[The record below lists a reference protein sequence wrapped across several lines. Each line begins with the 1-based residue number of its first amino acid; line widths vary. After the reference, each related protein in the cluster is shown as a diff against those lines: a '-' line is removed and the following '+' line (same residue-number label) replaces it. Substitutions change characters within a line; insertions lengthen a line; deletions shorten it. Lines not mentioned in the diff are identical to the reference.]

1 MTRSE
6 RERASNQSGC
16 DTEGHYRFL
25 FLLVFCTYFTATAAA
40 KEYLAADMVGCF
52 PNSRFETVVPP
63 IFGLLG
69 PSPFESMD
77 MFPCAAPSR
86 VCDSVWISC
95 CVILIYS
102 VSIPIPY
109 PLYAHSLPLPVAMIP
124 VYFCGLILSLF
135 HSNPFRVG
143 LPSDTIYFCQFH
155 GDETTRG
162 MFMRRCNA
170 PRFPVDNLV
179 AR

>member
-1 MTRSE
+1 VLQTNPGATQRAAIDFFFCSCFVRILLRPLQLRSIWLLIWSAVSKFPI
-6 RERASNQSGC
+6 RDRCSTDIRPSGS
-16 DTEGHYRFL
+16 L
-25 FLLVFCTYFTATAAA
+25 
-40 KEYLAADMVGCF
+40 
-52 PNSRFETVVPP
+52 P
-63 IFGLLG
+63 
-69 PSPFESMD
+69 PFESMD
-77 MFPCAAPSR
+77 TFPCAAPSR

-124 VYFCGLILSLF
+124 LYFCGLILSLF